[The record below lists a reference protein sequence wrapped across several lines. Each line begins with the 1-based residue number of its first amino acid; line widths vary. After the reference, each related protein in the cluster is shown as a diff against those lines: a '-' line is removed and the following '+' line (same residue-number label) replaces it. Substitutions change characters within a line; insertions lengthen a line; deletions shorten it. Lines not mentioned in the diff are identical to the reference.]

1 MSTKRTPK
9 GRQKR
14 RGSREHGW
22 GKIGQH
28 RKGGQR
34 GGKGIHTGGQK
45 HGWSYT
51 VKYEPNYYGKKGF
64 KLPQYYQDKL
74 TTINVEDLEKIAL
87 EKQLTE
93 LNLPEL
99 GYEKVLGRGKISKPL
114 KITAKKFTKVAIK
127 KIEDAGGQC
136 IKPN

>member
-1 MSTKRTPK
+1 MSIKRTPK

-14 RGSREHGW
+14 RGSREHGY

-45 HGWSYT
+45 HLWSYI

-74 TTINVEDLEKIAL
+74 KTINVEDLETIATKK
-87 EKQLTE
+87 EQTE
-93 LNLPEL
+93 LNLPEF
-99 GYEKVLGRGKISKPL
+99 GFEKVLGRGNISKPL
-114 KITAKKFTKVAIK
+114 KISAKKFTKIAIK
-127 KIEDAGGQC
+127 KIEAAGGQC
-136 IKPN
+136 IKLN